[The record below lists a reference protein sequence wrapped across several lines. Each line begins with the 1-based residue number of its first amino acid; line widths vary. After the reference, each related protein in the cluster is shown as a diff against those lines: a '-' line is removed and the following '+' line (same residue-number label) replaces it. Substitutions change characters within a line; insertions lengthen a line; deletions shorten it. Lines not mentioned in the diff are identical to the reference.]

1 MKDGD
6 GRGITMGVA
15 TYIKGEKDA
24 INEVILQSGIKIK
37 PSYTPEDLERIGFD
51 YEEDLGDPGE
61 FPFTRS
67 LHPSGYRSRNWT
79 TRQYTGFGTP
89 EETNERF
96 KLMISHGQT
105 GLNVA
110 FDLPTQMGYDSD
122 DEMAE
127 GEVGR
132 VGMAV
137 DSLRDFEIAF
147 KDIQLNR
154 IGSGLTIN
162 AVAPVILAMYQSM
175 AEKFGY
181 KKTEISA
188 TPQNDIL
195 KEIVGRGAWI
205 YPVEPAVRLIGDTIE
220 YAMKELPRCN
230 PVSVCGYHIR
240 ESGCTPAQEISYA
253 LMIAFAYIDNVVA
266 RGYQAEEFVGR
277 FSFNLNVY
285 GNIWETVAKFR
296 AARKLWAR
304 LLRERY
310 GVRNKKALFL
320 RGIFGGGGS
329 GMTKQQPENNI
340 MRGAYYA
347 LAAALSGAQTTALCS
362 FDEAYTIPTER
373 AALLSLRTFQIL
385 MDEIGLR
392 DTVDPLGGS
401 YFMETLT
408 KEMEEKIVGEMEKIE
423 KVGGM
428 VEAVS
433 TGYVQGEVARQA
445 YEFEKKLQDG
455 TITKVGVNKY
465 TEGVDM
471 EVELHEYNEE
481 WARLQIERLGELKKE
496 RDNKAVG
503 VSLKALEGAARDQ
516 KNVMPYLVECSRH
529 YATVGEM
536 ANVFRDVFGEYIE
549 PGIF

>member
-1 MKDGD
+1 
-6 GRGITMGVA
+6 MGVA
-15 TYIKGEKDA
+15 TYVKNEKDA
-24 INEVILQSGIKIK
+24 IQEVILQSGIKVK
-37 PSYTPEDLERIGFD
+37 PVYTPEDLERVGFD
-51 YEEDLGDPGE
+51 YQKDLGHPGE

-67 LHPSGYRSRNWT
+67 IHPLGYRSRNWT

-122 DEMAE
+122 DPMAE

-137 DSLRDFEIAF
+137 DSLRDFELAF
-147 KDIQLNR
+147 KDIALNK

-162 AVAPVILAMYQSM
+162 AVASVMLAMYQSV
-175 AEKFGY
+175 AEGFGY
-181 KKTEISA
+181 KKEEISA

-195 KEIVGRGAWI
+195 KEMVGRGAWI
-205 YPVEPAVRLIGDTIE
+205 YPVEPAVRLVGDTIE

-230 PVSVCGYHIR
+230 PVSVAGYHIR

-253 LMIAFAYIDNVVA
+253 FMIAFAYIDNVVA
-266 RGYQAEEFVGR
+266 RGYKAEEFVRG
-277 FSFNLNVY
+277 FTFNLNVY
-285 GNIWETVAKFR
+285 GNLWETVAKFR
-296 AARKLWAR
+296 AARKLWAK
-304 LLRERY
+304 LLQERY
-310 GVRNKKALFL
+310 GVQNKKALFL

-340 MRGAYYA
+340 VRGAYYA

-392 DTVDPLGGS
+392 DTVDPLAGS
-401 YFMETLT
+401 YFIETLT
-408 KEMEEKIVGEMEKIE
+408 KEMEEKILEEMEKVE
-423 KVGGM
+423 KMGGM

-433 TGYVQGEVARQA
+433 SGYVQREVARQA
-445 YEFEKKLQDG
+445 YEFEKKIQEG
-455 TITKVGVNKY
+455 QVTKVGVNKY
-465 TEGVDM
+465 TEGADM
-471 EVELHEYNEE
+471 EVELHEYNDA
-481 WARLQIERLGELKKE
+481 WAQLQIERLKELKKT
-496 RDNKAVG
+496 RDNKTVHEC
-503 VSLKALEGAARDQ
+503 LKGLEKAAREK
-516 KNVMPYLVECSRH
+516 KNVMPYLVDCCKG

-536 ANVFRDVFGEYIE
+536 ANVFRDVFGEHVE
-549 PGIF
+549 PSIF

>member
-1 MKDGD
+1 
-6 GRGITMGVA
+6 MGVA
-15 TYIKGEKDA
+15 TYIKDEKDA
-24 INEVILQSGIKIK
+24 IKEVILQSGIKIK
-37 PSYTPEDLERIGFD
+37 PVYTPDDLERIGFD
-51 YEEDLGDPGE
+51 YEKDLADPGE
-61 FPFTRS
+61 FPFTRAI
-67 LHPSGYRSRNWT
+67 HPMGFRSRNWT

-122 DEMAE
+122 DPMAE

-137 DSLRDFEIAF
+137 DSLRDFEMAF

-154 IGSGLTIN
+154 IGTGLTIN
-162 AVAPVILAMYQSM
+162 AVASVMLAMYQAV

-181 KKTEISA
+181 KKEEISA

-220 YAMKELPRCN
+220 YSMKELPRCN
-230 PVSVCGYHIR
+230 PVSVAGYHIR
-240 ESGCTPAQEISYA
+240 ESGCSPTQEISYA

-266 RGYQAEEFVGR
+266 RGFKAEEFVGR
-277 FSFNLNVY
+277 FSFNLNIY
-285 GNIWETVAKFR
+285 GNLWETVAKFR
-296 AARKLWAR
+296 AARKLWAK
-304 LLRERY
+304 LLRERDA
-310 GVRNKKALFL
+310 VQNNKALFL

-392 DTVDPLGGS
+392 DTVDPLAGS
-401 YFMETLT
+401 YFIETLT
-408 KEMEEKIVGEMEKIE
+408 KEMEEKILEEMKKVEKA
-423 KVGGM
+423 GGM

-433 TGYVQGEVARQA
+433 SGYVQREVAKQA
-445 YEFEKKLQDG
+445 YEFEKNIQEGKV
-455 TITKVGVNKY
+455 TKVGVNKY

-471 EVELHEYNEE
+471 EVELHEHNEE
-481 WARLQIERLGELKKE
+481 WERLQIDRLKELKRD
-496 RDNKAVG
+496 RDNKAVKE
-503 VSLKALEGAARDQ
+503 SLKVLEKTAREK
-516 KNVMPYLVECSRH
+516 KNVMPYLVECCKC

-536 ANVFRDVFGEYIE
+536 ANVFRDVFGEYVE
-549 PGIF
+549 PSIF

>member
-1 MKDGD
+1 
-6 GRGITMGVA
+6 MGVA
-15 TYIKGEKDA
+15 TYIKDEKDA
-24 INEVILQSGIKIK
+24 IKEVILQSGIKVK
-37 PSYTPEDLERIGFD
+37 PVYTPEDLERVGFD
-51 YEEDLGDPGE
+51 YAKDLGNAGE

-67 LHPSGYRSRNWT
+67 IHPSGYRSRNWT

-122 DEMAE
+122 NELSE

-137 DSLRDFEIAF
+137 DSLKDFEIAF

-162 AVAPVILAMYQSM
+162 AVASIMLAMYQAV

-181 KKTEISA
+181 KKEEISA

-220 YAMKELPRCN
+220 YSMKELPRCN

-240 ESGCTPAQEISYA
+240 ESGCTPSQEISYA
-253 LMIAFAYIDNVVA
+253 LLIAFAYIDNVVA
-266 RGYQAEEFVGR
+266 RGYKAEDFVGS
-277 FSFNLNVY
+277 FSFNLNIY
-285 GNIWETVAKFR
+285 GNMWETVAKFR
-296 AARKLWAR
+296 AARKLWAT

-310 GVRNKKALFL
+310 DVQNKKALFL

-340 MRGAYYA
+340 VRGAYYA

-392 DTVDPLGGS
+392 DTVDPLAGS

-408 KEMEEKIVGEMEKIE
+408 KEMEEKILEEMGKVEKM
-423 KVGGM
+423 GGM
-428 VEAVS
+428 VEAIS
-433 TGYVQGEVARQA
+433 SGYVQREVSTQA
-445 YEFEKKLQDG
+445 YEYEKKLQRNEV
-455 TITKVGVNKY
+455 TKVGVNKY
-465 TEGVDM
+465 TEGADM
-471 EVELHEYNEE
+471 EVELHEYNES
-481 WARLQIERLGELKKE
+481 WAQLQIDRLKILKKE
-496 RDNKAVG
+496 RDNQAVAA
-503 VSLKALEGAARDQ
+503 SLKALEKAAVEK
-516 KNVMPYLVECSRH
+516 KNVMPILVECCKC

-536 ANVFRDVFGEYIE
+536 ADVFRDVFGQYVE
-549 PGIF
+549 PNIF

>member
-1 MKDGD
+1 
-6 GRGITMGVA
+6 MGVA
-15 TYIKGEKDA
+15 TYIKDEKDA
-24 INEVILQSGIKIK
+24 IKEVILQSGIKVK
-37 PSYTPEDLERIGFD
+37 PVYTPEDLEKVGFD
-51 YEEDLGDPGE
+51 YQKDLGDPGE

-67 LHPSGYRSRNWT
+67 IHPLGYRSRNWT

-89 EETNERF
+89 EQTNERF

-122 DEMAE
+122 DPMAE

-137 DSLRDFEIAF
+137 DSLKDFEIAF
-147 KDIQLNR
+147 KDIKLNK

-162 AVAPVILAMYQSM
+162 AVASIMLAMYQSV

-181 KKTEISA
+181 KKEEISA

-195 KEIVGRGAWI
+195 KEMVGRGAWI

-220 YAMKELPRCN
+220 YSMKELPRCN

-240 ESGCTPAQEISYA
+240 ESGCTPVQEISYA
-253 LMIAFAYIDNVVA
+253 FEIAFAYIDEVVK
-266 RGYQAEEFVGR
+266 RGYEAKDFVGG
-277 FSFNLNVY
+277 FTFNLNIY
-285 GNIWETVAKFR
+285 GNLWETVAKFR
-296 AARKLWAR
+296 AARKLWAK

-310 GVRNKKALFL
+310 GVKDKKALFL

-392 DTVDPLGGS
+392 DTVDPLAGS

-408 KEMEEKIVGEMEKIE
+408 KEMEEKILEEMESVE
-423 KVGGM
+423 KAGGM
-428 VEAVS
+428 VEAVAS
-433 TGYVQGEVARQA
+433 GYVQREVARQA
-445 YEFEKKLQDG
+445 YEYEKKLQEG
-455 TITKVGVNKY
+455 KVIKVGVNQY

-471 EVELHEYNEE
+471 EVDLHEYNEA
-481 WARLQIERLGELKKE
+481 WAQQQIERLKALKGT
-496 RDNKAVG
+496 RDNKAVKET
-503 VSLKALEGAARDQ
+503 LKALEKAASEKR
-516 KNVMPYLVECSRH
+516 NVMPYLVDCCKA

-536 ANVFRDVFGEYIE
+536 ANVFRDVFGEHKE
-549 PGIF
+549 PSIF

>member
-1 MKDGD
+1 
-6 GRGITMGVA
+6 MGVA
-15 TYIKGEKDA
+15 TYIKDEKDA
-24 INEVILQSGIKIK
+24 IKEVTLQSDIKIK
-37 PSYTPEDLERIGFD
+37 SVYTPDDLERIGFD
-51 YEEDLGDPGE
+51 YQKDLADPGE
-61 FPFTRS
+61 FPFTRGI
-67 LHPSGYRSRNWT
+67 HPLGFRSRNWT

-89 EETNERF
+89 DETNERF

-122 DEMAE
+122 DPMAE

-132 VGMAV
+132 VGMAI

-162 AVAPVILAMYQSM
+162 AVASIMLAMYQAV

-181 KKTEISA
+181 KKEEISA

-195 KEIVGRGAWI
+195 KEMVGRGAWI

-220 YAMKELPRCN
+220 YSMKELPRCN
-230 PVSVCGYHIR
+230 PVSVAGYHIR

-253 LMIAFAYIDNVVA
+253 LLIAFAYIDNVVA
-266 RGYQAEEFVGR
+266 RGYKAEDFVGR
-277 FSFNLNVY
+277 FSFNLNIY

-296 AARKLWAR
+296 AARKLWAK

-310 GVRNKKALFL
+310 DVQNKKALFL

-340 MRGAYYA
+340 VRGAYYA

-392 DTVDPLGGS
+392 DTVDPLAGS
-401 YFMETLT
+401 YFIETLT
-408 KEMEEKIVGEMEKIE
+408 KEMEAKILEEMEKVE

-433 TGYVQGEVARQA
+433 SGYVQKEVAWQA
-445 YEFEKKLQDG
+445 YEFEKKIQEG
-455 TITKVGVNKY
+455 KVIKVGVNKY

-481 WARLQIERLGELKKE
+481 WARLQIKRLKELKKD
-496 RDNKAVG
+496 RDNKAVKN
-503 VSLKALEGAARDQ
+503 SLKALEKAAIEE
-516 KNVMPYLVECSRH
+516 KNVMPYLLECCKS

-536 ANVFRDVFGEYIE
+536 SNVFRDVFGEFVE
-549 PGIF
+549 PSIF